1 MTNRNDV
8 QDGGKPFCRQ
18 KIFTLV
24 RVGMAASIL
33 LVAASCV
40 NDMRGRDVT
49 RPPLDNPIGQSVA
62 PGGAPTEPTGL
73 QEVPSNTTVRYI
85 QALPGDTVRIIAA
98 RIDVDADQL
107 ALINNLLPDSLL
119 RTGQLVAVPINKDAA
134 KMGDIARISA
144 RALEEEKPIQTSES
158 EGLKLRDPFADN
170 DELPAP
176 PASNEPLPA
185 NIETVDLPES
195 PDLSQYQTTQTL
207 SRLQMP
213 VQGDI
218 IREYSEGPNGNDGID
233 IRARAGSPVVAA
245 ADGEVVLLS
254 QASRDSD
261 NKAILLIRHP
271 DDLFTVYS
279 GLTETLIEKG
289 NRVERG
295 QILGVIASGEEEFL
309 HFEVRIGTKSTDPI
323 PYLF

>member
-8 QDGGKPFCRQ
+8 QDGDNTFRRQ

-24 RVGMAASIL
+24 RAGMAASVL
-33 LVAASCV
+33 LIAASCV

-49 RPPLDNPIGQSVA
+49 RPPLDNPMGQSVA
-62 PGGAPTEPTGL
+62 PETAPAETTGL
-73 QEVPSNTTVRYI
+73 EAAPSDATVRYI
-85 QALPGDTVRIIAA
+85 QALPNDTVRIIAA
-98 RIDVDADQL
+98 RVNVDADQL
-107 ALINNLLPDSLL
+107 ALINNRLPDSLL
-119 RTGQLVAVPINKDAA
+119 RTGQLVAVPINKDPA
-134 KMGDIARISA
+134 KTGDIARIAA
-144 RALEEEKPIQTSES
+144 RALEEQKPIQTSES

-170 DELPAP
+170 DEIPAP
-176 PASNEPLPA
+176 PASNEPLPS
-185 NIETVDLPES
+185 NIETVSLPES
-195 PDLSQYQTTQTL
+195 PDFSQYQTTQTL

-218 IREYSEGPNGNDGID
+218 IREYSEGTNGNEGID

-254 QASRDSD
+254 QASKDSD
-261 NKAILLIRHP
+261 NNVILLIRHP
-271 DDLFTVYS
+271 DNLFTVYS
-279 GLTETLIEKG
+279 GLTETVIEKG
-289 NRVERG
+289 DRVERG
-295 QILGVIASGEEEFL
+295 QTLGVIASGEEEFL